1 MSFSSD
7 FASCMSPLPTPGD
20 IFDSFDDVTD
30 FMHQLHQA
38 WENAGG
44 EAETTLG
51 AIAALGAVTGLDE
64 VVLAAFATA
73 GSVTVL
79 GYLAACAG
87 CLVVATGS
95 SIWDLISS
103 AEDSVIG
110 SMLASA
116 ANEKGIPQPSGE
128 GTTATA

>member
-1 MSFSSD
+1 MSFSDD

-20 IFDSFDDVTD
+20 ILDSASDVAE

-38 WENAGG
+38 WEASGG

-51 AIAALGAVTGLDE
+51 AIAALGAATGLDE
-64 VVLAAFATA
+64 AVLAAFAAA

-79 GYLAACAG
+79 GYLAACAS
-87 CLVVATGS
+87 CVVVAAGS
-95 SIWDLISS
+95 SIWDLITSPINPAIS
-103 AEDSVIG
+103 

-116 ANEKGIPQPSGE
+116 ANEKGIEQPSGE